1 MLCARIN
8 VRDIQTGVMRDKTPF
23 KIIRGPVLDMLAMNK
38 RVGKLA
44 ILSIATL
51 LALNTVADAYSRK
64 VKNACSADYASLC
77 SQYKQGSAQL
87 RRCFE
92 SNRKVLS
99 QECISALVDAGEV
112 PARYLRR

>member
-1 MLCARIN
+1 
-8 VRDIQTGVMRDKTPF
+8 
-23 KIIRGPVLDMLAMNK
+23 MLAMNK
-38 RVGKLA
+38 RIGKMA
-44 ILSIATL
+44 ILSTATL
-51 LALNTVADAYSRK
+51 LALNTAADAYSRK
-64 VKNACSADYASLC
+64 VRNACSSDYASLC
-77 SQYKQGSAQL
+77 SQYKQGSSQL